1 MIKPNIYNPYI
12 KYLVV
17 SIILIFLSQVT
28 NEILEVKE
36 LVYQSLS
43 VKLTTNQIKTLFEF
57 QDKWFWF
64 GIIFVPILILIKTIL
79 VTGILFIGNF
89 FINKKPISFK
99 ELWSVIINSEF
110 IFLLLPI
117 CKLIWF
123 NFFKPITL

>member
-17 SIILIFLSQVT
+17 SIILIFLSEVT

-43 VKLTTNQIKTLFEF
+43 VKLTTNQIKSLFEF

-89 FINKKPISFK
+89 FFNKNCF
-99 ELWSVIINSEF
+99 
-110 IFLLLPI
+110 
-117 CKLIWF
+117 
-123 NFFKPITL
+123 